1 MAEPRRFQLFLLLL
15 VMIIVAVPHQ
25 CSSTRPISIQN
36 HQLGKQMH
44 WFIFL
49 LLGVLEKDNNN
60 VMILVPW
67 FFYLYCLGNSKMLAT
82 LGIVCKCC
90 DGESGKCRST
100 WDGSCSKL
108 QCLPWKFHWW
118 FVIAVTNSTWLIHI
132 WFYKLG

>member
-36 HQLGKQMH
+36 HQ
-44 WFIFL
+44 
-49 LLGVLEKDNNN
+49 
-60 VMILVPW
+60 
-67 FFYLYCLGNSKMLAT
+67 LGNSKMLAT

-108 QCLPWKFHWW
+108 QCLPWKFH
-118 FVIAVTNSTWLIHI
+118 
-132 WFYKLG
+132 